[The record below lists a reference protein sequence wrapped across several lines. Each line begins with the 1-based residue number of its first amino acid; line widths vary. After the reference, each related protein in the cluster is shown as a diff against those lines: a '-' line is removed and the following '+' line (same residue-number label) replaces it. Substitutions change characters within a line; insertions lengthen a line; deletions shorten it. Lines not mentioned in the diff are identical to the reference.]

1 MYKKMSYGSGGDRKA
16 GSTRPR
22 TSQKTKP
29 KKSGDD
35 KKPKEKKA
43 RGNNSQERSNKRGG
57 LKRLSEAQ
65 MKKLKE
71 HSKEHGGMA
80 SKHMK
85 KMMMVMTKEG
95 KSFSEAHRIAV
106 RHDKMKK

>member
-43 RGNNSQERSNKRGG
+43 RGNNSPKKSDNRNG
-57 LKRLSEAQ
+57 LKRLTPAQ
-65 MKKLKE
+65 EKKLKE
-71 HSKEHGGMA
+71 HSDHHSA
-80 SKHMK
+80 KHMA
-85 KMMMVMTKEG
+85 KMRMVMTKEG
-95 KSFSEAHRIAV
+95 RSFSEAHRIAMRKV
-106 RHDKMKK
+106 GK